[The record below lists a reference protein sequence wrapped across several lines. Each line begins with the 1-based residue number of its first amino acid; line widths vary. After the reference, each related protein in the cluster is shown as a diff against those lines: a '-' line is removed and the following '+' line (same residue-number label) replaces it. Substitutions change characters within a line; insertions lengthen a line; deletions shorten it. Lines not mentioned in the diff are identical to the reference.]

1 MWRAIYG
8 HAGGRREVADE
19 AVAEA
24 FAQAG
29 RRVGEIRDLRPW
41 LFRAAFR
48 IAAGELKRARSRGD
62 PAAES
67 VAAHDGTGE
76 LMELTRRLSNAQRRA
91 FVLRDVLGY
100 STREAAEL
108 SGASEVAVRVHLHAA
123 RRRLRELLQEE
134 S

>member
-1 MWRAIYG
+1 
-8 HAGGRREVADE
+8 VADE

-29 RRVGEIRDLRPW
+29 RRVDAIRELRPW

-48 IAAGELKRARSRGD
+48 IAAGELKRSHRPGGD
-62 PAAES
+62 AASEA
-67 VAAHDGTGE
+67 VAPSDGTGE

-91 FVLRDVLGY
+91 FVLRDVLGF

-108 SGASEVAVRVHLHAA
+108 TGSSEVAIRVHLHAA
-123 RRRLRELLQEE
+123 RRQLRALLQEE